1 MTTNCGCGSPIP
13 TPKGLQLRLIVS
25 DLFKEAIYL
34 GVGVALLPP
43 SIAQP
48 QYTQSNRHND
58 NSVLPI
64 GLKCYREDRDWGRE
78 GGEDREWGREGGE
91 GEGGREERG
100 GEGEGGRR
108 RKIGEEEGGRQG
120 YNYIMKTFPPSHPLT
135 GWWSK

>member
-48 QYTQSNRHND
+48 QYTQSDRHDD

-64 GLKCYREDRDWGRE
+64 GLKCYREDR
-78 GGEDREWGREGGE
+78 EWGRE
-91 GEGGREERG
+91 G

-108 RKIGEEEGGRQG
+108 RKIGEEEKGREAGIQL
-120 YNYIMKTFPPSHPLT
+120 YNEDIPSHPLT